1 MDGITAAAGHDPGE
15 GLRARKRAAARAAI
29 ERAALALVRERGYER
44 VTVDMIC
51 AASMVSPRTFFNY
64 FGSKEGVFLGPAPH
78 DATEAVA
85 RAFRADTGAPVV
97 LALAR
102 AVFSA
107 LFEGQPDAELAR
119 ARMKVVMDSPE
130 LLSKQN
136 ERMAVHENQL
146 VDLVAA
152 RYERELR
159 GESAAELA
167 AEARMVVG
175 LALGVVR
182 VVLQESYLED
192 GAGWPGDAVMDRSG
206 KLLERI
212 FAR

>member
-1 MDGITAAAGHDPGE
+1 MDGITAAAEDHPGQ

-29 ERAALALVRERGYER
+29 ERAAIALVLERGYER

-51 AASMVSPRTFFNY
+51 TAGMVSPRTFFNY
-64 FGSKEGVFLGPAPH
+64 FGSKEGVFLGPAPD
-78 DATEAVA
+78 DATEAVT
-85 RAFRADTGAPVV
+85 RAFSADTGAPVV

-107 LFEGQPDAELAR
+107 LYEGQPDAELAR

-136 ERMAVHENQL
+136 EWMAVHENQL
-146 VDLVAA
+146 ADLVVS
-152 RYERELR
+152 RYQREGR
-159 GESAAELA
+159 GEPAEDLA

-192 GAGWPGDAVMDRSG
+192 DGGWPGAGAMDRSG
-206 KLLERI
+206 ELLERI
-212 FAR
+212 FPR

>member
-1 MDGITAAAGHDPGE
+1 MTTAGAGMEGSE
-15 GLRARKRAAARAAI
+15 GLRARKRAAARSMI
-29 ERAALALVRERGYER
+29 ERAAMDLVLERGYDR

-51 AASMVSPRTFFNY
+51 AAGMVSPRTFFNY
-64 FGSKEGVFLGPAPH
+64 FGSKEGVFLGPAPA

-85 RAFRADTGAPVV
+85 RAFQADSGAPVV
-97 LALAR
+97 FELAR

-119 ARMKVVMDSPE
+119 ARMQVVMKTPE

-136 ERMAVHENQL
+136 EWMAVHENQL
-146 VDLVAA
+146 VDLVVS
-152 RYERELR
+152 RYREQLR
-159 GESAAELA
+159 TDPAAELA

-182 VVLQESYLED
+182 VVLQESQPED
-192 GAGWPGDAVMDRSG
+192 DGGWPGAAAMERSG
-206 KLLERI
+206 VLLERI
-212 FAR
+212 FGR

>member
-1 MDGITAAAGHDPGE
+1 MTTAGAGMEGSE
-15 GLRARKRAAARAAI
+15 GLRARKRAAARSMI
-29 ERAALALVRERGYER
+29 ERAAMDLVLERGYDR

-51 AASMVSPRTFFNY
+51 AAGMVSPRTFFNY
-64 FGSKEGVFLGPAPH
+64 FGSKEGVFLGPAPA

-85 RAFRADTGAPVV
+85 RAFRADSGAPVV
-97 LALAR
+97 FGLAR

-119 ARMKVVMDSPE
+119 ARMQVVMNTPE

-136 ERMAVHENQL
+136 EWMAVHENQL
-146 VDLVAA
+146 VDLVVS
-152 RYERELR
+152 RYREQLR
-159 GESAAELA
+159 TGPAAELA

-182 VVLQESYLED
+182 VVLQESPPDDD
-192 GAGWPGDAVMDRSG
+192 GGWPAAAAMERSRV
-206 KLLERI
+206 LLERI
-212 FAR
+212 FQR

>member
-1 MDGITAAAGHDPGE
+1 MDGITSAAGDQQVE

-29 ERAALALVRERGYER
+29 ERAAIALVLERGYER

-64 FGSKEGVFLGPAPH
+64 FGSKEGVFLGPAPEES
-78 DATEAVA
+78 TEAVA

-130 LLSKQN
+130 LLAKQI
-136 ERMAVHENQL
+136 EWMAVHEHQL

-152 RYERELR
+152 RYEQERHS
-159 GESAAELA
+159 ESVPELA
-167 AEARMVVG
+167 AEEIGRAHV
-175 LALGVVR
+175 
-182 VVLQESYLED
+182 
-192 GAGWPGDAVMDRSG
+192 
-206 KLLERI
+206 
-212 FAR
+212 